1 MSSRFSSPFMAK
13 SPLRK
18 DKVKK
23 EEVESKM
30 SEGTSASVYERRK
43 PGKKGR
49 AVAVVEN
56 TEDDGSKTYE
66 KVTAKV
72 DKEGYVEGKRKR
84 KNISKKRAERIKR
97 RKNRRA
103 KNK

>member
-1 MSSRFSSPFMAK
+1 MAK